1 MTPAPKTLVERLIA
15 ESEAMSSA
23 TLLGQRRNALLRE
36 AADAL
41 EKAITQDSAIQMVG
55 YIEGWKTRAEAA
67 EARAEKAEAAVQDVL
82 RHNHNWQKDADKKH
96 VRYLEWRSRADKAAI
111 QVKVLAEG
119 LRWYRHEFRS
129 KNCAHGWD
137 ECCSACRAISALT
150 AAGIK
155 EGEKDV

>member
-1 MTPAPKTLVERLIA
+1 MSETPAPTLVSRLRELKAKLENSYLELWDIDPILN
-15 ESEAMSSA
+15 M
-23 TLLGQRRNALLRE
+23 LRE

-67 EARAEKAEAAVQDVL
+67 EAQVQ
-82 RHNHNWQKDADKKH
+82 
-96 VRYLEWRSRADKAAI
+96 
-111 QVKVLAEG
+111 VLAEG

-137 ECCSACRAISALT
+137 DCCSACRAISALNV
-150 AAGIK
+150 AGIK
-155 EGEKDV
+155 EGEKDG